1 MTERTL
7 SPLLCAV
14 ASLVLRYPSEDVLGR
29 RSQLAEITE
38 LAGLRSD
45 LPATPA
51 GTALRRFLDW
61 WQAIPGSELQQS
73 YVETFDL
80 HKRAC
85 LYLTYYLYGDR
96 RQRGQEFVRL
106 KHVVEAEGYRFAGRE
121 LPDYLPLL
129 LEFAAREPVA
139 GSAML
144 AEHRVGLEL
153 LASALRDAGSP
164 YADAVDAVRLGL
176 PPLDE
181 AGRAVVERLAAEGPP
196 TETVGLE
203 PFAPPE
209 VMPESAWGT
218 PPR

>member
-1 MTERTL
+1 MSDRPL

-14 ASLVLRYPSEDVLGR
+14 ASLVLRYPSEDVVAR
-29 RSQLAEITE
+29 RADIADIVIEAADAST
-38 LAGLRSD
+38 
-45 LPATPA
+45 AT
-51 GTALRRFLDW
+51 GLRRFLDW
-61 WQAIPGSELQQS
+61 WQAMPTAELQRA

-80 HKRAC
+80 HKRCC
-85 LYLTYYLYGDR
+85 LYLSYYLYGDR

-106 KHVVEAEGYRFAGRE
+106 KHVVEALGYRFAGRE
-121 LPDYLPLL
+121 LPDFLPLL

-139 GSAML
+139 GCAVL

-153 LASALRDAGSP
+153 LMAALRDAGSP
-164 YADAVDAVRLGL
+164 YADVVNAICRGL
-176 PPLDE
+176 PPLDP
-181 AGRAVVERLAAEGPP
+181 AGRAVVRRLAAEGPP

-209 VMPESAWGT
+209 VMPESTWGT